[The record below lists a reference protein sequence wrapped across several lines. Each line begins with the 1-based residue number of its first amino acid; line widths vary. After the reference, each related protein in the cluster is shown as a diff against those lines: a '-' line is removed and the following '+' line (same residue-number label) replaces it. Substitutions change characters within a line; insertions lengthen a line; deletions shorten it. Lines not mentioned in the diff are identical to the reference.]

1 LLETRTAVKHRAV
14 ISSSSADAD
23 IFPDSSKGP
32 LRTTPTSSELLPGSR
47 PRQAGPDALHRA
59 MIEDMPEIREQL
71 TNHWQTAA
79 LDLVRRGFRPEA
91 VFETLL
97 TVGLAGHVEIHGKET
112 TADKLVAVAG
122 KLSEQV
128 RTEMAAAEEAKGS
141 TKN

>member
-1 LLETRTAVKHRAV
+1 MSA
-14 ISSSSADAD
+14 SSPDAG
-23 IFPDSSKGP
+23 IFPDSSKAP
-32 LRTTPTSSELLPGSR
+32 LGTMSASSRLCR
-47 PRQAGPDALHRA
+47 VRARRQSVPDALHRA

-71 TNHWQTAA
+71 TNHWQAAA
-79 LDLVRRGFRPEA
+79 LDLVKRGFRPEA

-97 TVGLAGHVEIHGKET
+97 TVGLAGHVEIHGKEP

-128 RTEMAAAEEAKGS
+128 RNELAAAEEAKGS

>member
-1 LLETRTAVKHRAV
+1 
-14 ISSSSADAD
+14 
-23 IFPDSSKGP
+23 
-32 LRTTPTSSELLPGSR
+32 
-47 PRQAGPDALHRA
+47 

-71 TNHWQTAA
+71 TNHWQAAA